1 MLLCLAWASQALAAG
16 QTWREISQQGNFS
29 VELEA
34 SDGKTGLSEFQT
46 WQLTIRD
53 ASSDEDVTPVRVVVG
68 GGMPAHGHGLPTQ
81 PQVTEYL
88 GGGRYKLE
96 GLMFNMA
103 GEWQLIFEITTGRVT
118 DRVVFDLSIE
128 H

>member
-1 MLLCLAWASQALAAG
+1 MLTHAAEPG
-16 QTWREISQQGNFS
+16 PTWQQISQQGHFS
-29 VELEA
+29 VELRA
-34 SDGKTGLSEFQT
+34 SDRQTALSEFQT
-46 WQLTIRD
+46 WQLSIRE
-53 ASSDEDVTPVRVVVG
+53 AASDEPVTPVRVIVG

-88 GGGRYKLE
+88 GAGQYQLE

-103 GEWQLIFEITTGRVT
+103 GQWQLIFEIITNSKS
-118 DRVVFDLSIE
+118 DRVVFDLMIE